1 MNFTI
6 LIVCC
11 LWSKIAYLLASRE
24 KNNENIERTLKTS
37 VCAYYTGIFYLIN
50 IIVGSEKVERTEHVK
65 NFWNVIVI
73 VVDFF
78 ITLPFSTIEGKV
90 IKKVNHYDY
99 DVSKFLNKT
108 PPEFKR
114 ERGFINQLYIELGL
128 MQGLWLLLAFQ

>member
-78 ITLPFSTIEGKV
+78 ITLTFSTIERKV
-90 IKKVNHYDY
+90 MTLMFW
-99 DVSKFLNKT
+99 KFLTKT
-108 PPEFKR
+108 
-114 ERGFINQLYIELGL
+114 
-128 MQGLWLLLAFQ
+128 LLKIWKLKQCFFYYAIFLFWVPKVGDVMLI